1 MQSYSNS
8 NIASEIVP
16 PLFIMG
22 CMRSGTTL
30 VSQIF
35 SSHSRIA
42 VFHETYYYTFFRPE
56 LHYYGDL
63 GQPPNLMRFITDV
76 LESIRVQQVNPP
88 EIEEFRKALVAPTFE
103 GVLTTLLHLYARSQG
118 KVRGG
123 DKTPTHHVYLSE
135 ILEKFP
141 ESPVIF
147 IIRDPRDTVLSLQ
160 KAFGTSIDGGARLW
174 NDTFLSYSN
183 ASQDVYLVRYE
194 ELVQKPTEVVKAIC
208 SFIGEP
214 YEPTM
219 LRFFELIPERLHG
232 RYHLRKLFEPMNAT
246 SVGNFRQMSTRD
258 IERIEAACAEGMEA
272 MGYPFTTRLA
282 TRPGVVNRNAPR
294 ILSFLSFLLDR
305 LHYYRWDKGRWRAGW
320 FRWKIV
326 FRARARYWLTLM
338 PLRNRR

>member
-1 MQSYSNS
+1 
-8 NIASEIVP
+8 
-16 PLFIMG
+16 
-22 CMRSGTTL
+22 
-30 VSQIF
+30 
-35 SSHSRIA
+35 
-42 VFHETYYYTFFRPE
+42 
-56 LHYYGDL
+56 
-63 GQPPNLMRFITDV
+63 MRFITDV

-103 GVLTTLLHLYARSQG
+103 GVLTTLLHLYAQSQG

-123 DKTPTHHVYLSE
+123 DKTPAHHVYLSE

-147 IIRDPRDTVLSLQ
+147 VIRDPRDTVLSLQ
-160 KAFGTSIDGGARLW
+160 KAFDTSISGATQQW

-183 ASQDVYLVRYE
+183 ASQSVHLVRYE
-194 ELVQKPTEVVKAIC
+194 ELVQKPAEVVKAMC
-208 SFIGEP
+208 EFIDEP

-219 LRFFELIPERLHG
+219 LRFFERIPERLHG

-258 IERIEAACAEGMEA
+258 IERIEAACAVGMEA
-272 MGYPFTTRLA
+272 LGYPFSTRL
-282 TRPGVVNRNAPR
+282 PKVVERNTPKT
-294 ILSFLSFLLDR
+294 LSFLSFLLDR